1 MSRTIKELDLGTEVW
16 LYENNVETPY
26 ILIRKDTNG
35 CVLLRALA
43 VEYRRMNDTN
53 NAVYYEGCEM
63 DNYLCNV
70 ESGFLSRFNAN
81 TLSAFISRS
90 ISTYT
95 STDTECHYISRTC
108 YLLSYGELFN
118 SAPTALE
125 PETSVLASLMIYK
138 GTSDPSTARKCVMDS
153 NLSSAVHWWLRSPS
167 SATTF
172 FCVNTSGSSSN
183 SNATGTSVAFRPA
196 LNVASATIV
205 SAEGA
210 DKIYLLPDGMTKIID
225 FKGKVLET
233 ATRPVKALVKYTA
246 SNLQNL
252 NVQVCNNYG
261 DTTPVWENATGMN
274 EVTFSNATRETVNW
288 QIGVRCYGESSGYGY
303 FEEPIVLTEVE

>member
-43 VEYRRMNDTN
+43 VEYRRMNSTN
-53 NAVYYEGCEM
+53 NAVYEGCGM

-95 STDTECHYISRTC
+95 SADTECHYISRTC
-108 YLLSYGELFN
+108 YLLSNGELFY

-125 PETSVLASLMIYK
+125 PETSVLTSLMIYK
-138 GTSDPSTARKCVMDS
+138 GTSDPNTAKKCVMDS
-153 NLSSAVHWWLRSPS
+153 NLSSAVRWWLRSPN
-167 SATTF
+167 SATYF
-172 FCVNTSGSSSN
+172 WCLDNNGGSN
-183 SNATGTSVAFRPA
+183 SNIATYASCAFRPA
-196 LNVASATIV
+196 LNVAPATIV

>member
-43 VEYRRMNDTN
+43 VGYRRMNSTN
-53 NAVYYEGCEM
+53 NTVYEGCEM

-95 STDTECHYISRTC
+95 SADTECHYISRTC
-108 YLLSYGELFN
+108 YLLSHGELFN

-138 GTSDPSTARKCVMDS
+138 GTSDPDTARKCVMDS
-153 NLSSAVHWWLRSPS
+153 NLLSAVNWWLRSPN
-167 SATTF
+167 SATVF
-172 FCVNTSGSSSN
+172 YYGSINGSSSGAAA
-183 SNATGTSVAFRPA
+183 SSSCAFRPA
-196 LNVASATIV
+196 LNVAPATIV

-210 DKIYLLPDGMTKIID
+210 DKIYLLPDEMAKIID

-261 DTTPVWENATGMN
+261 DTTPVWENATSMN
-274 EVTFSNATRETVNW
+274 EVTFSNATRETANW
-288 QIGVRCYGESSGYGY
+288 QVGVRCYGESSGYGY